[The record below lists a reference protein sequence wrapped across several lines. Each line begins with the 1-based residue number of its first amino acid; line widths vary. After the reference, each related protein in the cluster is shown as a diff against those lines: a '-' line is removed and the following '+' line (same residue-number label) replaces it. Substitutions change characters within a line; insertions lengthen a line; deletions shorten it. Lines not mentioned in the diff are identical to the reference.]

1 MKRPISLLLIGA
13 LLFALSGCSA
23 SSPESFYRLPRA
35 GEEFESLEQCLQS
48 ALNSGYEYTSP
59 LKGSMTQAVT
69 VTDLDGDG
77 VEEAVAFFRDT
88 SGGESPLKVCLY
100 RQDEEG
106 EYYLFT
112 TIEGAGN
119 AINSASFLQLE
130 GGDGTPEEL
139 VVTWQVSS
147 SVYALSAYSIEEGV
161 AVQIME
167 SMNYSR
173 YATADLDG
181 DGLQELVVLQ
191 LSATDTTSRQAELY
205 RCEDHY
211 MVQQATASL
220 SARLANITGLH
231 TGLLSDGSTA
241 LFVTGYIEESGTGE
255 VNSAYQITDIF
266 TMRDGS
272 FQSIA
277 MTDTGSSST
286 LRYYLTGDQDI
297 NDDGVW
303 ELPSPVLL
311 SNRDKESTDSFYA
324 ITWNQYDPDGYPEAV
339 CTTYYNNND
348 GWYFDLPESWLNR
361 LQLARSDTTSG
372 NTVERGILFYYQA
385 SSEQEPEPLLAIYKN
400 SGSNRV
406 TNALTDGRLYLA
418 EESGAVY
425 SVKLYEAAEEYDLN
439 AEEVLAS
446 FHLIRPDWQE

>member
-1 MKRPISLLLIGA
+1 
-13 LLFALSGCSA
+13 
-23 SSPESFYRLPRA
+23 
-35 GEEFESLEQCLQS
+35 
-48 ALNSGYEYTSP
+48 
-59 LKGSMTQAVT
+59 
-69 VTDLDGDG
+69 
-77 VEEAVAFFRDT
+77 
-88 SGGESPLKVCLY
+88 
-100 RQDEEG
+100 
-106 EYYLFT
+106 
-112 TIEGAGN
+112 
-119 AINSASFLQLE
+119 
-130 GGDGTPEEL
+130 
-139 VVTWQVSS
+139 
-147 SVYALSAYSIEEGV
+147 
-161 AVQIME
+161 
-167 SMNYSR
+167 
-173 YATADLDG
+173 
-181 DGLQELVVLQ
+181 
-191 LSATDTTSRQAELY
+191 
-205 RCEDHY
+205 
-211 MVQQATASL
+211 
-220 SARLANITGLH
+220 
-231 TGLLSDGSTA
+231 
-241 LFVTGYIEESGTGE
+241 
-255 VNSAYQITDIF
+255 
-266 TMRDGS
+266 MRDGS